1 MAKTFRMLSGAL
13 LLGCC
18 LSACE
23 SPGTRTVAVQPVPEI
38 RPGILQG
45 YLPMSEPFR
54 SVEFVAASPQE
65 AGAEQ
70 QLDDAV
76 SRYALTL
83 RATPRWEMAKRDADL
98 AFPAAAETFSCALG
112 IPVTEAETPAL
123 YMLLRRSLADVGLAT
138 FSAKEAYNRSR
149 PFVINGQPTCSPEDE
164 EKLRSN
170 GSYPSGHASLGWG
183 WALIL
188 AELAPER
195 AETILARGRA
205 FGESRLVCNVHWYSD
220 IVAGRMVGA
229 GAVASLHANAE
240 FRAAMQAAS
249 ADIAS
254 ARKRGLEPGQD
265 CAAQQENLSFGL

>member
-1 MAKTFRMLSGAL
+1 MLSGAL

-76 SRYALTL
+76 SRYSLTL

-123 YMLLRRSLADVGLAT
+123 YMLLRRTLADVGLAT